1 MNKFALG
8 LLSAAALATT
18 FLLVRQQREV
28 HREWDSKRPR
38 VASGETQPQHL
49 SIERIREL
57 GL

>member
-1 MNKFALG
+1 MTKFALG

-28 HREWDSKRPR
+28 EPRKPR
-38 VASGETQPQHL
+38 VASGKARSTYL
-49 SIERIREL
+49 SVERIREL